1 MQLKKIAIVFL
12 VVIMMFS
19 LAAIGIAAEEATS
32 EFALSVK
39 AESDS
44 ATLTNPLVVKAG
56 SKINYVVYIDSNPGD
71 LTGLEVVFDFNN
83 EALEFKGVANGV
95 VFDATQ
101 TNIKPIKNDAA
112 NTNGSVQIWM
122 MAKDEYSS
130 DATGKFITL
139 EFEISDSFDGSL
151 NKDAISV
158 SYAAY
163 RLGDGRYTTFAV
175 DVPAVEAHDL
185 GDAVQVPGTCVKEG
199 ATEYKCTHEG
209 CDYVVSISDGK
220 LGDHTFVK
228 VDRIE
233 PTEEKAGIIEH
244 QKCSV
249 CYKLFDMNG
258 KEITDVSIPKIEKP
272 IVDIDTG
279 NPVVTIIIIVVAVL
293 VVGAGAAAAVVVL
306 KKKKIL

>member
-19 LAAIGIAAEEATS
+19 LAAIGIAAEET

-39 AESDS
+39 AETDS
-44 ATLTNPLVVKAG
+44 VELADPLVVKAG
-56 SKINYVVYIDSNPGD
+56 SKINYVVYIDSNPGA

-83 EALEFKGVANGV
+83 EVLEFKGVSNGV

-101 TNIKPIKNDAA
+101 TNITPIKNDAA
-112 NTNGSVQIWM
+112 NANGFVQVWM
-122 MAKDEYSS
+122 QAKDAYSS

-139 EFEISDSFDGSL
+139 EFVISDSFDGSI
-151 NKDAISV
+151 DADDISV
-158 SYAAY
+158 SYAAR
-163 RLGDGRYTTFAV
+163 RLGEGRYEPITV
-175 DVPAVEAHDL
+175 DVPAVEVHDL
-185 GDAVQVPGTCVKEG
+185 GDAVVVPGNCVNEG
-199 ATEYKCTHEG
+199 ASEYKCTHEG
-209 CDYVVSISDGK
+209 CDYVVSIPDGK
-220 LGDHTFVK
+220 LGEHTFVK

-258 KEITDVSIPKIEKP
+258 KEIKDVSIPKLEKP

-279 NPVVTIIIIVVAVL
+279 NPVVTIVIIVVAVL
-293 VVGAGAAAAVVVL
+293 VVAAGAVAAVVVL